1 MPSAFITKMCGVPS
15 RLLEKAIFRPSGDH
29 AGSIWKKSPA
39 GVDGSPFSF
48 VSRYACLPSASAPKI
63 A

>member
-1 MPSAFITKMCGVPS
+1 MTKMCGVPS
-15 RLLEKAIFRPSGDH
+15 RALEKAIFRPSGDH
-29 AGSIWKKSPA
+29 AGCSWKNRPR

-48 VSRYACLPSASAPKI
+48 VRRLACLPSASAPKI